1 MDQWLIRI
9 AILNW
14 TWLSLACA
22 QESAGDLRPLIDEF
36 RAFEYHAVIALAESL
51 LVHQNSLPPL
61 QAIEIYR
68 IKAIA
73 HYTLSQTEAAKAGFA
88 AILEIDSTFALDTL
102 QNSPKIVDFYQQVKS
117 QFQRQRER
125 VMPKIKTELQDTPI
139 KTPLRPQPDF
149 AKAISRSL
157 IWPGW
162 GHCVYGRSTKG
173 WVLSLTG
180 LATAGA
186 TAYYFFDSRQ
196 KESDYLNEISQD
208 HINAKYERY
217 NFSYR
222 RRNFFAAAFIAVWAY
237 SQFDLFSLAR
247 KNANTSQSAIT
258 PLLLDA
264 HLQPALGMKIKI
276 YFSPN

>member
-1 MDQWLIRI
+1 MTKWLIRI

-14 TWLSLACA
+14 TWLSLASA
-22 QESAGDLRPLIDEF
+22 QQSADDLRPLIEKF
-36 RAFEYHAVIALAESL
+36 RAFEYQAAIAMAESL
-51 LVHQNSLPPL
+51 LLQQKRLPAF

-68 IKAIA
+68 MKAIA
-73 HYTLSQTEAAKAGFA
+73 HYALSQTEAAQTGFA

-117 QFQRQRER
+117 QFQRRYKRDEAET
-125 VMPKIKTELQDTPI
+125 KTEPLDTLI

-162 GHCVYGRSTKG
+162 GHCVYGRSTQG
-173 WVLSLTG
+173 WVLSLAG

-186 TAYYFFDSRQ
+186 TGYYFFDSQQ
-196 KESDYLNEISQD
+196 KERDYLNETRHDQIKE
-208 HINAKYERY
+208 KYERY

-222 RRNFFAAAFIAVWAY
+222 RRNFFAIAFIAVWVY
-237 SQFDLFSLAR
+237 SQFDLFSLVQ
-247 KNANTSQSAIT
+247 KNKNSSQSAIT

-264 HLQPALGMKIKI
+264 HLQPVLGAKLEIG
-276 YFSPN
+276 FSRE

>member
-1 MDQWLIRI
+1 MNNRLIRI

-14 TWLSLACA
+14 TWLSLASG
-22 QESAGDLRPLIDEF
+22 QELASDLRPLIEQF
-36 RAFEYHAVIALAESL
+36 RAFEYHAVIAMAESL
-51 LVHQNSLPPL
+51 LVHQKNLPPL

-68 IKAIA
+68 LKAIA

-125 VMPKIKTELQDTPI
+125 DEPEIKTELDTPI

-162 GHCVYGRSTKG
+162 GHRVYGRYTKG
-173 WVLSLTG
+173 WVLSLAG
-180 LATAGA
+180 LAAAGA

-196 KESDYLNEISQD
+196 KESDYLNEIRLD
-208 HINAKYERY
+208 WINEKYERY

-222 RRNFFAAAFIAVWAY
+222 RRNFFAVSFIAVWAY

-247 KNANTSQSAIT
+247 KNTNTSQSAIT

-264 HLQPALGMKIKI
+264 HLQPALGMKIEI
-276 YFSPN
+276 DFSLD

>member
-1 MDQWLIRI
+1 MNKWLIRI

-14 TWLSLACA
+14 TWLSLASA
-22 QESAGDLRPLIDEF
+22 QESAGDLRLLIDKF
-36 RAFEYHAVIALAESL
+36 RAFEYHAMIAMAESM
-51 LVHQNSLPPL
+51 LVHQKSLPPL

-68 IKAIA
+68 MKAIA

-102 QNSPKIVDFYQQVKS
+102 QNSPKIVNFYQQVKN
-117 QFQRQRER
+117 QFQRQRKRDE
-125 VMPKIKTELQDTPI
+125 PEIKTEPDKPI
-139 KTPLRPQPDF
+139 KTPPRPQPDF

-162 GHCVYGRSTKG
+162 GHRIYGRSTKG

-196 KESDYLNEISQD
+196 KESDYLNETRHDQ
-208 HINAKYERY
+208 INEKYERY
-217 NFSYR
+217 NSSYR
-222 RRNFFAAAFIAVWAY
+222 RRNFFAATFIAVWAY

-247 KNANTSQSAIT
+247 KNANASQSAIT
-258 PLLLDA
+258 PILLDA
-264 HLQPALGMKIKI
+264 HLQPVLGVKLQIG
-276 YFSPN
+276 FSLD